1 MDREELRS
9 YCLTRKA
16 ALEDFPFGEEVA
28 VYKVMGKIFALLPV
42 EGSMTIS
49 LKCDPI
55 FAQLLRDTYPAVT
68 PGWHLN
74 KKHWNSVKVD
84 GSIAEDEIL
93 EMIDHS
99 YEQVVKGLTRAQRET
114 LAKQIKAAARSMD

>member
-1 MDREELRS
+1 MDRQQLRHH
-9 YCLTRKA
+9 CLSKQA

-42 EGSMTIS
+42 AGSLTIS
-49 LKCDPI
+49 LKCDPL

-74 KKHWNSVKVD
+74 KRHWNSVKID
-84 GSIAEDEIL
+84 GSIADDELL
-93 EMIDHS
+93 ELIDHS
-99 YEQVVKGLTRAQRET
+99 YERVVKGMTRAQRD
-114 LAKQIKAAARSMD
+114 LLHKQS

>member
-1 MDREELRS
+1 MDREQLRD
-9 YCLTRKA
+9 YCLSKKA
-16 ALEDFPFGEEVA
+16 ALEDFPFGQEVA
-28 VYKVMGKIFALLPV
+28 VMKVMGKMFALLPV
-42 EGSMTIS
+42 EGKVQIS

-55 FAQLLRDTYPAVT
+55 FSQLLRDTYPAVT

-74 KKHWNSVKVD
+74 KKHWNDVKID

-99 YEQVVKGLTRAQRET
+99 YEQVVKGLTKAQRSA
-114 LAKQIKAAARSMD
+114 LAKQL

>member
-1 MDREELRS
+1 MDREQLRD
-9 YCLTRKA
+9 YCLSRKA
-16 ALEDFPFGEEVA
+16 AVEEFPFGDEVA
-28 VYKVMGKIFALLPV
+28 VFKVMGKVFALLPV
-42 EGSMTIS
+42 AGALNIS

-55 FAQLLRDTYPAVT
+55 FATLLRDTYPAVT

-99 YEQVVKGLTRAQRET
+99 YDQVVKGLTKAQREA
-114 LAKQIKAAARSMD
+114 LAKQL